1 MEDIPKIKP
10 NGNYEENQIKDDLF
24 YEIEKE
30 NEKKYDDIYS
40 NLKEKTNSKEEEK
53 DIKEN
58 ENKFN
63 NGII

>member
-10 NGNYEENQIKDDLF
+10 NGNYEENQIQDDLF
-24 YEIEKE
+24 CEIEKE

-53 DIKEN
+53 DITEN

>member
-10 NGNYEENQIKDDLF
+10 NGNYEENQIQDDLF

>member
-10 NGNYEENQIKDDLF
+10 NGNYEENQIQDDLF

-40 NLKEKTNSKEEEK
+40 NLKEKTNSKPLSK
-53 DIKEN
+53 IKSCV
-58 ENKFN
+58 
-63 NGII
+63 

>member
-10 NGNYEENQIKDDLF
+10 NGNYEENQIQDDLF
-24 YEIEKE
+24 YETEKE

-53 DIKEN
+53 DITEN

>member
-10 NGNYEENQIKDDLF
+10 NWNYEENQIQDDLF

-53 DIKEN
+53 DITEN

>member
-10 NGNYEENQIKDDLF
+10 NGNYEENQIQDDLF

-53 DIKEN
+53 DITEN

>member
-10 NGNYEENQIKDDLF
+10 NGNYEENQIQDDLF

-40 NLKEKTNSKEEEK
+40 NLKEKTNSKEEKK
-53 DIKEN
+53 DITEN

>member
-10 NGNYEENQIKDDLF
+10 NGNYEENQIQDDLF

-30 NEKKYDDIYS
+30 NGKKYDDIYS

-53 DIKEN
+53 DITEN

>member
-10 NGNYEENQIKDDLF
+10 NGNYEENQIQDDLF

-53 DIKEN
+53 DITEN
-58 ENKFN
+58 GNKFN

>member
-10 NGNYEENQIKDDLF
+10 NGNYEENQIQDDLF

-53 DIKEN
+53 DITEK